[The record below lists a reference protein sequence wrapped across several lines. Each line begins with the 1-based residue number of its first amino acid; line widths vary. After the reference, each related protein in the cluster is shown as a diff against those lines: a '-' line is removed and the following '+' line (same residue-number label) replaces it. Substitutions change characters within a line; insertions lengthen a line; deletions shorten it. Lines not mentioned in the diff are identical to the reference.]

1 MGLFRR
7 KKKKPLFGGNIEPS
21 CAYCRHNS
29 GTGEQVVCSLRKE
42 RKDGSCKNYR
52 YDPLMR
58 DPRPAPSLRTDRY
71 SPDDFS
77 L

>member
-58 DPRPAPSLRTDRY
+58 RPKSFPALPAGRY
-71 SPDDFS
+71 SADEFK